1 MWVHP
6 LGLAS
11 GDVGSGVD
19 KHILGIH
26 TAYVMSVRYGI
37 LVLLSEGPKH
47 GYQLKQEFEELSGGQ
62 WALNVGQVYT
72 TLRRLESGGAVEE
85 IERNGERVIYGL
97 TELGARERDEWF
109 RTPLSAGES
118 SRDELALKVLAAVA
132 TGLVNVAE
140 VIRVQRGASMAALQ
154 RATLER
160 VTVDEDLAA
169 ILHLDRI
176 SFQIEAELRWLDH
189 VEERLGR
196 EAVE

>member
-1 MWVHP
+1 
-6 LGLAS
+6 
-11 GDVGSGVD
+11 
-19 KHILGIH
+19 
-26 TAYVMSVRYGI
+26 MSVRYGI

-62 WALNVGQVYT
+62 WTVNVGQVYT

-109 RTPLSAGES
+109 RTPLSAAES

-132 TGLVNVAE
+132 TGLVDVAE

-160 VTVDEDLAA
+160 VNVDEDLAA